1 MSGFVIAQVTQLE
14 DAASAE
20 SLGLDSVILGEQFYF
35 FTVVLM
41 WLIHAGFM
49 SYEAGIARRKNVLA
63 TAMKNILTIAVV
75 TPTFYYFG
83 WWIYNCNQPGL
94 PIGPNSSDFT
104 AAACQGGIPWSDA
117 FAPNLTNNINLI
129 FFLAFL
135 LFSWT
140 TASIMSG
147 AIIERAR
154 LSAYL
159 ILAVILGSVVWILDA
174 AWGWSAG
181 GWLTLRFGFHDSI
194 ASGVVHGVAGAFTL
208 GVLFNL
214 GPRIGKYTREG
225 LTRQFRPHN
234 LHMTLLGLML
244 IFTGFYAFYGACLV
258 ISSTAFP
265 GWANIYLSPT
275 TLGSISMV
283 ITFGF
288 AGGFTGGYFA
298 SRGDPFWTVSGG
310 LAGVISVSAGA
321 DVYAPTLAYLLAIA
335 SAAMAVYMGNWIEKK
350 MRVDDVVGAVAV
362 HGGMGFLGMLWV
374 GVFAA
379 GYPTGVNNVDSSIG
393 GQLIGMATF
402 LPLGFLSGYV
412 ASLVLKKL
420 NLLRVPPEVELEG
433 LDVAEYEPR
442 PVPARGCRRGRDDL
456 RARRRAGA
464 VPGRPEERERRG
476 GGLDAGHHQQRA
488 RLHHACRGS
497 EAGRRHRRLHPP
509 GQLSGLRR
517 VHDLRARIDL
527 RRGRDRSRHHLHDPD
542 LGRNHRDDAGAPR
555 VGRLG
560 EPSAGPACRPTRT
573 SSGTRRRTTATAR
586 RSGRHPMIHNGSGKK
601 QIEFPPLQTHVKSF
615 EYAMLAIS
623 IVCAIV
629 VLVIVLFTNMGN
641 EFRPTV

>member
-1 MSGFVIAQVTQLE
+1 MIGSLIAQVESLK
-14 DAASAE
+14 DAASAAGQTQD
-20 SLGLDSVILGEQFYF
+20 SLIIGEQYYF

-41 WLIHAGFM
+41 WLIHCGFM
-49 SYEAGIARRKNVLA
+49 SYETGVARKKNAMA

-94 PIGPNSSDFT
+94 PVGPNTSDFT
-104 AAACQGGIPWSDA
+104 AAACQGGIPWSDT
-117 FAPNLTNNINLI
+117 FGPNLTNNINLV

-154 LSAYL
+154 LTAYL
-159 ILAVILGSVVWILDA
+159 LLACMLGSVVWILDA

-225 LTRQFRPHN
+225 LARQFRPHN

-244 IFTGFYAFYGACLV
+244 IFTGFYAFYAACLV

-275 TLGSISMV
+275 TLGTIAMI

-321 DVYAPTLAYLLAIA
+321 DVYAPTLGYLLAMA
-335 SAAMAVYMGNWIEKK
+335 SAAMVVYAGNWIEKN
-350 MRVDDVVGAVAV
+350 MRVDDAVGAVAV
-362 HGGMGFLGMLWV
+362 HGVAGFLGMLWV

-393 GQLIGMATF
+393 GQLMGMATF
-402 LPLGFLSGYV
+402 LPLGFLTGYAMSWV
-412 ASLVLKKL
+412 MKKL
-420 NLLRVPPEVELEG
+420 NILRVPPEVELMG
-433 LDVAEYEPR
+433 LDVAEYEPNLYLPEVAAAEEQIVEPDGT
-442 PVPARGCRRGRDDL
+442 PVT
-456 RARRRAGA
+456 A
-464 VPGRPEERERRG
+464 VTV
-476 GGLDAGHHQQRA
+476 L
-488 RLHHACRGS
+488 
-497 EAGRRHRRLHPP
+497 
-509 GQLSGLRR
+509 
-517 VHDLRARIDL
+517 
-527 RRGRDRSRHHLHDPD
+527 
-542 LGRNHRDDAGAPR
+542 
-555 VGRLG
+555 
-560 EPSAGPACRPTRT
+560 
-573 SSGTRRRTTATAR
+573 TTAR
-586 RSGRHPMIHNGSGKK
+586 DEVRS
-601 QIEFPPLQTHVKSF
+601 
-615 EYAMLAIS
+615 
-623 IVCAIV
+623 
-629 VLVIVLFTNMGN
+629 
-641 EFRPTV
+641 

>member
-1 MSGFVIAQVTQLE
+1 MIGSLIAQVESLK
-14 DAASAE
+14 DAASAAGQTQD
-20 SLGLDSVILGEQFYF
+20 SLIIGEQYYF

-41 WLIHAGFM
+41 WLIHCGFM
-49 SYEAGIARRKNVLA
+49 SYETGIARKKNAMA

-117 FAPNLTNNINLI
+117 FGPNLTNNINLV

-159 ILAVILGSVVWILDA
+159 LLACMLGSVVWILDA

-208 GVLFNL
+208 GVLFQL

-225 LTRQFRPHN
+225 LARQFKPHN

-244 IFTGFYAFYGACLV
+244 IFTGFYAFYAACLV

-275 TLGSISMV
+275 TLGTIAMI

-321 DVYAPTLAYLLAIA
+321 DVYAPTLGYLLAMA
-335 SAAMAVYMGNWIEKK
+335 SAAMVVYAGNWIEKS
-350 MRVDDVVGAVAV
+350 MRVDDAVGAVAV
-362 HGGMGFLGMLWV
+362 HGFAGFLGMLWV

-393 GQLIGMATF
+393 GQLMGMATF
-402 LPLGFLSGYV
+402 LPLGFLTGYYMSWV
-412 ASLVLKKL
+412 MKKL
-420 NLLRVPPEVELEG
+420 NILRVPPEVELMG
-433 LDVAEYEPR
+433 LDIAEYEPN
-442 PVPARGCRRGRDDL
+442 L
-456 RARRRAGA
+456 YL
-464 VPGRPEERERRG
+464 PEVAAAEE
-476 GGLDAGHHQQRA
+476 QIV
-488 RLHHACRGS
+488 
-497 EAGRRHRRLHPP
+497 E
-509 GQLSGLRR
+509 
-517 VHDLRARIDL
+517 
-527 RRGRDRSRHHLHDPD
+527 PD
-542 LGRNHRDDAGAPR
+542 G
-555 VGRLG
+555 
-560 EPSAGPACRPTRT
+560 T
-573 SSGTRRRTTATAR
+573 SVAAITVLTTAR
-586 RSGRHPMIHNGSGKK
+586 D
-601 QIEFPPLQTHVKSF
+601 EVK
-615 EYAMLAIS
+615 A
-623 IVCAIV
+623 
-629 VLVIVLFTNMGN
+629 
-641 EFRPTV
+641 

>member
-1 MSGFVIAQVTQLE
+1 VLGGEERMIDFVIAQVENLE
-14 DAASAE
+14 DAAPLE
-20 SLGLDSVILGEQFYF
+20 GLTQDSLILGEQFYF
-35 FTVVLM
+35 FTVVIM

-49 SYEAGIARRKNVLA
+49 SYETGVARKKNALA

-104 AAACQGGIPWSDA
+104 AAACQGGIPWSDT
-117 FAPNLTNNINLI
+117 FGPNLTNNINLV

-159 ILAVILGSVVWILDA
+159 ILACLLGSVVWILDA

-194 ASGVVHGVAGAFTL
+194 ASGVVHGVAGAFAL
-208 GVLFNL
+208 GVLFNV

-244 IFTGFYAFYGACLV
+244 IFTGFYAFYAACLV
-258 ISSTAFP
+258 ITSTAFP

-275 TLGSISMV
+275 TLGSIAMI
-283 ITFGF
+283 ITMGF

-321 DVYAPTLAYLLAIA
+321 DVYAPTLGYLIAMA
-335 SAAMAVYMGNWIEKK
+335 SAAMAVYAGDFIERK
-350 MRVDDVVGAVAV
+350 MRVDDAVGAVAV
-362 HGGMGFLGMLWV
+362 HGAMGFLGMLWV

-379 GYPTGVNNVDSSIG
+379 GYPTGVNNVDSSIW

-402 LPLGFLSGYV
+402 LPLGFLTGWF
-412 ASLVLKKL
+412 ASWVMKKL
-420 NLLRVPPEVELEG
+420 NILRVPPEVELMG
-433 LDVAEYEPR
+433 LDVAEYEPNLYL
-442 PVPARGCRRGRDDL
+442 PEVASPGEVVVEPDGTMVPAQPVLTAARD
-456 RARRRAGA
+456 
-464 VPGRPEERERRG
+464 E
-476 GGLDAGHHQQRA
+476 
-488 RLHHACRGS
+488 
-497 EAGRRHRRLHPP
+497 
-509 GQLSGLRR
+509 
-517 VHDLRARIDL
+517 
-527 RRGRDRSRHHLHDPD
+527 
-542 LGRNHRDDAGAPR
+542 
-555 VGRLG
+555 
-560 EPSAGPACRPTRT
+560 
-573 SSGTRRRTTATAR
+573 
-586 RSGRHPMIHNGSGKK
+586 
-601 QIEFPPLQTHVKSF
+601 
-615 EYAMLAIS
+615 
-623 IVCAIV
+623 V
-629 VLVIVLFTNMGN
+629 VV
-641 EFRPTV
+641 

>member
-1 MSGFVIAQVTQLE
+1 MIATLIAQVETLK
-14 DAASAE
+14 DAASSEAQ
-20 SLGLDSVILGEQFYF
+20 SLDSVILGEQFYF

-49 SYEAGIARRKNVLA
+49 SYETGIARKKNAMA

-94 PIGPNSSDFT
+94 PVGPNSSDFT
-104 AAACQGGIPWSDA
+104 SVACQGGIPWSDT
-117 FAPNLTNNINLI
+117 FGPNLTNNINLV

-159 ILAVILGSVVWILDA
+159 ILACILGSAVWILDA

-225 LTRQFRPHN
+225 LARQFRPHN

-244 IFTGFYAFYGACLV
+244 IFTGFYGFYAACLV
-258 ISSTAFP
+258 IASTTFP

-275 TLGSISMV
+275 TLGSIAMI

-321 DVYAPTLAYLLAIA
+321 DVYAPTLGYLLAMA
-335 SAAMAVYMGNWIEKK
+335 SAAMVVYIGSWIEKTQ
-350 MRVDDVVGAVAV
+350 RVDDAVGAVAV
-362 HGGMGFLGMLWV
+362 HGAAGFLGMLWV

-379 GYPTGVNNVDSSIG
+379 GYPTGLNNVDSSIG
-393 GQLIGMATF
+393 GQLMGMATF
-402 LPLGFLSGYV
+402 LPLGFLTGYF
-412 ASLVLKKL
+412 ASWVLKKL
-420 NLLRVPPEVELEG
+420 NILRVPPEVELMG
-433 LDVAEYEPR
+433 LDVAEYEPNLYL
-442 PVPARGCRRGRDDL
+442 PEVASPGEVIVEPDGTIVP
-456 RARRRAGA
+456 
-464 VPGRPEERERRG
+464 
-476 GGLDAGHHQQRA
+476 
-488 RLHHACRGS
+488 S
-497 EAGRRHRRLHPP
+497 EAV
-509 GQLSGLRR
+509 LR
-517 VHDLRARIDL
+517 
-527 RRGRDRSRHHLHDPD
+527 
-542 LGRNHRDDAGAPR
+542 
-555 VGRLG
+555 
-560 EPSAGPACRPTRT
+560 
-573 SSGTRRRTTATAR
+573 TAR
-586 RSGRHPMIHNGSGKK
+586 D
-601 QIEFPPLQTHVKSF
+601 E
-615 EYAMLAIS
+615 
-623 IVCAIV
+623 V
-629 VLVIVLFTNMGN
+629 VV
-641 EFRPTV
+641 